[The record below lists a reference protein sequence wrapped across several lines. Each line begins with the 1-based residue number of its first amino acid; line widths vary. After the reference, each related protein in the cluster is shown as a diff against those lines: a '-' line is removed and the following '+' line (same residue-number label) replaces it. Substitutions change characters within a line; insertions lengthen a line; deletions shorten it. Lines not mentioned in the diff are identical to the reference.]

1 MARDSKT
8 SALSGLFAAF
18 ALFAFSA
25 CFARAEV
32 SAQNLSGAAL
42 KPLAESFRAG
52 LAKCGAKSGAVCAAA
67 RGRIIFGAD
76 FSEGSGRV
84 YPLGN
89 TSQPLLSLMLAA
101 MESGGELAA
110 DWRVARHCSY
120 FKPADS
126 PATFDDLLSMR
137 AGFEPY
143 ADSLVPPDAAAFE
156 FFGIA
161 AQLPRAANGFFARS
175 RASAALAGYA
185 MAYVSDKKSR
195 NLKKAFAA
203 CAKKY
208 LFEPLE
214 FSSPRFASFDKP
226 DFPATAF
233 ALTVPDCAKWL
244 ECETADSPKIAT
256 RAALDSRRNPRDSDC
271 KFGGGWTS
279 STECGVSFR
288 VSADYFEGCANVVAV
303 FPAERVAVAFFAA
316 SRDAKGAAKLCADS
330 LSQFVK
336 ILSNAQ

>member
-1 MARDSKT
+1 MARFLKT
-8 SALSGLFAAF
+8 AALPRLFAVLALCAFFAAF
-18 ALFAFSA
+18 A
-25 CFARAEV
+25 RAEA
-32 SAQNLSGAAL
+32 SPQNLSDARL

-52 LAKCGAKSGAVCAAA
+52 LAKCGAKSGAVCAVSC
-67 RGRIIFGAD
+67 GRIIFGAD

-89 TSQPLLSLMLAA
+89 TSQPLLSLMLAS
-101 MESGGELAA
+101 MEADGKLAS

-120 FKPADS
+120 FKPSDS

-137 AGFEPY
+137 AGFESY
-143 ADSLVPPDAAAFE
+143 ADSLVPADADAFE
-156 FFGIA
+156 LFEIA

-175 RASAALAGYA
+175 RVGAALAGYA

-208 LFEPLE
+208 LFEPLD
-214 FSSPRFASFDKP
+214 FSAPRFTSFDKP

-244 ECETADSPKIAT
+244 ECETADNPKIAS
-256 RAALDSRRNPRDSDC
+256 RAALDSRRTPRDSSC

-279 STECGVSFR
+279 SAESGVSFF
-288 VSADYFEGCANVVAV
+288 VSADYFGGCANVVAV

-316 SRDAKGAAKLCADS
+316 SHDAKGAAKLCADS

-336 ILSNAQ
+336 ILSTAQ

>member
-1 MARDSKT
+1 MARFLKT
-8 SALSGLFAAF
+8 SALAGLFAAL
-18 ALFAFSA
+18 ALSVFFSA
-25 CFARAEV
+25 SARAEA
-32 SAQNLSGAAL
+32 SAQNLSDARL
-42 KPLAESFRAG
+42 KQLAESFRAG
-52 LAKCGAKSGAVCAAA
+52 LAKCGAKSGAVCAVS

-76 FSEGSGRV
+76 YSEGSGRV

-89 TSQPLLSLMLAA
+89 TSQPLLSLMLAS
-101 MESGGELAA
+101 MEADGKLAA

-120 FKPADS
+120 FKPSDS
-126 PATFDDLLSMR
+126 RATFADLLSMR
-137 AGFEPY
+137 AGFESY
-143 ADSLVPPDAAAFE
+143 ADSLVPADADAFE
-156 FFGIA
+156 FFEIA
-161 AQLPRAANGFFARS
+161 AQLPRSANGFFARS
-175 RASAALAGYA
+175 RVSAALAGYA

-208 LFEPLE
+208 IFEPLD
-214 FSSPRFASFDKP
+214 FSAPRFSSFDKP

-256 RAALDSRRNPRDSDC
+256 RAALDSRRNPRDSGG
-271 KFGGGWTS
+271 KFGGGWTTS
-279 STECGVSFR
+279 SECGVSFR

-303 FPAERVAVAFFAA
+303 FPSERVAVAFFAV

-336 ILSNAQ
+336 IISNAQ